1 MAKRRHP
8 LKGVDR
14 DQLHAENVEKTI
26 AVNDMYIDAI
36 HAKLRLLESI
46 WKHLLNLLFI
56 DKN

>member
-46 WKHLLNLLFI
+46 
-56 DKN
+56 